1 MSYRRSNPMPGGRR
15 ERRAERGVRTRVLT
29 QVGLGVAVASF
40 AVGSIAAAAV
50 PALTDE
56 QPAATQADLAA
67 LPEIATQKSDGA
79 VVKTETKEVAIKPGS
94 VKQDDPDLEKG
105 TEEVVTEGEPGS
117 RVITYD
123 VTYVDGEE
131 VSRVETLTLTVE
143 QPTDE
148 VIAVGT
154 KEETE
159 EATASTSV
167 PATSSVSPGT
177 ARALGQQMA
186 ASMYGWTGSEWSCL
200 DALWQRESGWNPNAH
215 NPYSGAH
222 GIPQALPGSKMAT
235 AGADWATN
243 PATQITWGLGYIS
256 GRYGTPCSAWGHSE
270 SVGWY

>member
-1 MSYRRSNPMPGGRR
+1 MSYRRSNPVPGGRR
-15 ERRAERGVRTRVLT
+15 ERRTQRGVRTRVLT

-50 PALTDE
+50 PALTDDRE
-56 QPAATQADLAA
+56 VTVQADLAA
-67 LPEIATQKSDGA
+67 LPEIETQKSDAA

-94 VKQDDPDLEKG
+94 VKQDDPELEKG
-105 TEEVVTEGEPGS
+105 TTEVVTEGEPGS
-117 RVITYD
+117 QVVTYD
-123 VTYVDGEE
+123 VTYVDGVE
-131 VSRVETLTLTVE
+131 VSRVETLKLTVE

-154 KEETE
+154 MEEE
-159 EATASTSV
+159 EAAAASI

-186 ASMYGWTGSEWSCL
+186 ADMYGWTGSEWSCL

-235 AGADWATN
+235 AGSDWATN
-243 PATQITWGLGYIS
+243 PATQIAWGLGYIS
-256 GRYGTPCSAWGHSE
+256 GRYGTPCGAWGHSE